1 MTRLPRFCRT
11 LAVGLTAAAATLSL
25 TQVASAAPA
34 APSVPKDIE
43 VLAPNKVFL
52 IAHAT
57 GVQIYTCTGLGTAAS
72 TPVTP
77 DAQLV
82 GDNGKFIAHHF
93 GTPSGPA
100 WQAKDGS
107 MVVGRRD
114 GAAPAPVPGA
124 IDWLRVAAVSAE
136 PGPDGDRLAGTTFI
150 QRINTVGGLA
160 STVASKCAKAGDQV
174 KSPYEADYVFWK
186 KLG

>member
-34 APSVPKDIE
+34 APSVPKAIE

-52 IAHAT
+52 VAHAT
-57 GVQIYTCTGLGTAAS
+57 GFQIYTCSGLGTVDPNIA
-72 TPVTP
+72 VTP

-107 MVVGRRD
+107 MVVGRKD
-114 GAAPAPVPGA
+114 GAAPGDSTA
-124 IDWLRVAAVSAE
+124 IPWLRVAAVSAE
-136 PGPDGDRLAGTTFI
+136 PGQDGDRLAGTTFI
-150 QRINTVGGLA
+150 QRINTVKGLA
-160 STVASKCAKAGDQV
+160 SSVAPECTTAGQQV
-174 KSPYEADYVFWK
+174 KSYYEADYVFWK